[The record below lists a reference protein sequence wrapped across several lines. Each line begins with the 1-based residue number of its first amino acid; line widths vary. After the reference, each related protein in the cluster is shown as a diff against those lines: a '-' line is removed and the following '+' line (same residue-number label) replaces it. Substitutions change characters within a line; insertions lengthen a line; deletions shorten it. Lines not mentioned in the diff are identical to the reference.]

1 MKKILYSIALV
12 SFIGITYADE
22 IKLETSNNTATNQLI
37 PTTNNHPDITK
48 IKSEEKN
55 RTKISWSFVQT
66 ANEGIL
72 YKVSGSEY
80 KLLLNGVSPY
90 ITTFGLRP
98 NRMTKLLDTMSFIS
112 TWNFGQNNFGNNAPN
127 ALIVASAINEVPNKN
142 QTFYLATLSSPK
154 YDADNN
160 RVSYVVKF
168 LEGKNN
174 IIKQLKLQNVT
185 VMINV

>member
-1 MKKILYSIALV
+1 MKKIFYSIALV
-12 SFIGITYADE
+12 SFIGITYANE
-22 IKLETSNNTATNQLI
+22 IKLETSNNPAANQLTPI
-37 PTTNNHPDITK
+37 TNNRPVVNK
-48 IKSEEKN
+48 VKSEEKN
-55 RTKISWSFVQT
+55 RAKISWSFVQT

-90 ITTFGLRP
+90 ITSFGLRP
-98 NRMTKLLDTMSFIS
+98 NRMAKLLDTMSFIS
-112 TWNFGQNNFGNNAPN
+112 TWNFGQNNFGNNPPN
-127 ALIVASAINEVPNKN
+127 ALIVASAINEVLNKN

-168 LEGKNN
+168 LEEKNT

-185 VMINV
+185 IMIN